1 MDIAIQYPSAN
12 ATYVSMMKAFALKD
26 LPPDI
31 LGRRGD
37 QIVSQTDDSI
47 LFDLETVTVTAEL
60 PWKQ

>member
-1 MDIAIQYPSAN
+1 
-12 ATYVSMMKAFALKD
+12 MMKAFALKD

-31 LGRRGD
+31 LERRGD